1 MPGHRI
7 PDRLRF
13 QILER
18 DGFRCRYCGRS
29 KDEPSVVLEVDHVVP
44 VTKGGTD
51 EPDNLLT
58 SCEPCNQGKGARVGT
73 VAPER
78 AASVRDLTAI
88 AEGCGLNQGQ
98 QRFAEALVRCQDPV
112 LAATQAGCARP
123 DIKGPRWAA
132 LTKVRRFIV
141 AAFPDEASTLP
152 VLAVDRPRGGQL
164 GNLNATK
171 HPWRT
176 FWRRRALQPENRWL
190 VPVLESYAEQLA
202 ADKGG
207 NDAITAGEKRVLEIA
222 QVARGAAMLIMAE
235 AGRSGFTQNTE
246 KGWDLHPG
254 VKELGRFLGLE
265 RQALGDLGL
274 GRRAKDVPNLQEY
287 LQKKSAAVIDVP
299 AEVVSTPPD
308 VPEVA

>member
-29 KDEPSVVLEVDHVVP
+29 KDEPGVILEVDHAVP
-44 VTKGGTD
+44 VTRGGTD
-51 EPDNLLT
+51 APDNLIT
-58 SCEPCNQGKGARVGT
+58 ACESCNQGKGSRVG
-73 VAPER
+73 ADGPGDLQER
-78 AASVRDLTAI
+78 AALAQRF
-88 AEGCGLNQGQ
+88 GLSPTQ
-98 QRFAEALVRCQDPV
+98 QRFAEALVRCKDPV
-112 LAATQAGCARP
+112 LAAREAGCPRA
-123 DIKGPRWAA
+123 DIKGPRWVAM
-132 LTKVRRFIV
+132 TKVRRFIA
-141 AAFPDEASTLP
+141 AAFPDEASAIP
-152 VLAVDRPRGGQL
+152 VLALDRPRGGQL

-176 FWRRRALQPENRWL
+176 FWRRRALQPENRWI
-190 VPVLESYAEQLA
+190 VPVLESYAEQIA

-207 NDAITAGEKRVLEIA
+207 EDAITAGEKRVLEIA
-222 QVARGAAMLIMAE
+222 QTARGAAMLIMAE
-235 AGRSGFTQNTE
+235 AGRSGFTQTTE

-254 VKELGRFLGLE
+254 VKELSRFLGLE

-287 LQKKSAAVIDVP
+287 LDKKRAAVIDVP
-299 AEVVSTPPD
+299 AEVVTPTPD